1 MNGRIEAAMRS
12 LTLAVVALGLLFVTS
27 AIRAETAD
35 DILSEDDQACLECH
49 GSEEGAAKNTL
60 GERKPRVINPEVFA
74 HSVHGTVG
82 CDGCHPKIKLPAH
95 PRKTLP
101 AKYAKPTATDRN
113 QICRSC
119 HEKVV
124 KAHEQSVHAR
134 KAREGDTAAPSCGD
148 CHTPHAVTS
157 ASVQD
162 GPKNACIGCHDETV
176 EQHQRWLPNAALHLQ
191 TVACAAC
198 HAPDALRRV
207 DLRIAVTPATLTPEI
222 ASRFEKYAK
231 AADKNHDG
239 LDAREFRDLLEAI
252 SRDGA
257 QPVVRGRLEL
267 RGGVPAHAL
276 PDKARALREC
286 FDCHDDD
293 AAPFKSVVVS
303 MLDADGGPIRYDA
316 QRDILT
322 SAVSAQALKGFY
334 AIGGTRLEQLDL
346 LLGLGLVLG
355 ISVPALHLI
364 ARRLFRQSKKNK
376 DSAS

>member
-1 MNGRIEAAMRS
+1 MRS
-12 LTLAVVALGLLFVTS
+12 MALAVVVSGLLFGPHP
-27 AIRAETAD
+27 IRAETAG

-49 GSEEGAAKNTL
+49 GSEEAAAKNML

-95 PRKTLP
+95 PRKTRS
-101 AKYAKPTATDRN
+101 AKDTKSAADPN

-124 KAHEQSVHAR
+124 KAQETSIHAR
-134 KAREGDTAAPSCGD
+134 KAREGDTAAPTCGD

-162 GPKNACIGCHDETV
+162 GPKNACIVCHEDTV

-207 DLRIAVTPATLTPEI
+207 DLRIAVMPTTLTPDV

-231 AADKNHDG
+231 DVDKNRDG
-239 LDAREFRDLLEAI
+239 LDAREFRDLLVAFE
-252 SRDGA
+252 RDGA
-257 QPVVRGRLEL
+257 KPVVRGRLEL
-267 RGGVPAHAL
+267 RGGVQAHAL
-276 PDKARALREC
+276 PEKARALRDC
-286 FDCHDDD
+286 FGCHDDE

-303 MLDADGGPIRYDA
+303 MLDADGGPMRYDA

-322 SAVSAQALKGFY
+322 SAVSAEALKGFY
-334 AIGGTRLEQLDL
+334 AIGGTRLESLDVL
-346 LLGLGLVLG
+346 LALGLLVG
-355 ISVPALHLI
+355 VSVPVLHLI
-364 ARRLFRQSKKNK
+364 ARRMFRRSSKNK

>member
-1 MNGRIEAAMRS
+1 MNRKIETAMRS
-12 LTLAVVALGLLFVTS
+12 LALAVVASGLLLI
-27 AIRAETAD
+27 AGPLCAETAD
-35 DILSEDDQACLECH
+35 EILSEDDQACLECH
-49 GSEEGAAKNTL
+49 GSAEQAAKNTL
-60 GERKPRVINPEVFA
+60 GERKPRVIDPEVFA

-95 PRKTLP
+95 PRKTRL
-101 AKYAKPTATDRN
+101 AKAGKPEGPN
-113 QICRSC
+113 QICRGC

-124 KAHEQSVHAR
+124 KAQERSIHAQR
-134 KAREGDTAAPSCGD
+134 ARDGDTAAPSCSD
-148 CHTPHAVTS
+148 CHTPHAVTA

-162 GPKNACIGCHDETV
+162 GPKNACLGCHDETV

-207 DLRIAVTPATLTPEI
+207 DLRIAVAPATLTPDI

-231 AADKNHDG
+231 EVDQNHDG
-239 LDAREFRDLLEAI
+239 LDAREFRDLLAVIEK
-252 SRDGA
+252 DGA
-257 QPVVRGRLEL
+257 HPVVRGRLEL
-267 RGGVPAHAL
+267 RGGVQAHAL
-276 PDKARALREC
+276 PDKTLALRDC
-286 FDCHDDD
+286 FGCHDAD

-303 MLDADGGPIRYDA
+303 MLDADGGPLRYDA

-346 LLGLGLVLG
+346 LLALGLCVG
-355 ISVPALHLI
+355 ISVPGLHLI
-364 ARRLFRQSKKNK
+364 ARRLFRRPPRTK